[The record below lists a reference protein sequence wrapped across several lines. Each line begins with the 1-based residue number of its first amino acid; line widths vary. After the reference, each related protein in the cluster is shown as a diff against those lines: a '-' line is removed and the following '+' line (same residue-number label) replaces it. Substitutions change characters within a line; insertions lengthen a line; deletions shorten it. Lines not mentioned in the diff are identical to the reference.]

1 MGGHHDAALLSRLA
15 LERTLGETVRSAD
28 PQPRYGWQRG
38 NTVPSG
44 KLATLPE
51 LSNRKVQPFGRLQ
64 EGWFVPPPT
73 GIKRDPDQRIYSGQ
87 RLVITHGVRE
97 PVGPVARLETREFS
111 FRHSFYCIPLPHLTE
126 KEAQLV
132 LGVMWSSLGRY
143 LLFMTAG
150 SWGGWHDKVT
160 ARDLLRMP
168 VRLKP
173 SWGMPKVKHDEAAM
187 RIVQAVAQLR
197 DLPSHDPLARG
208 LFYTS
213 SHENPEENWLGV
225 LDEAIFDLF
234 ELSKAE
240 RDLIEDFWA
249 ENHELYWKGAE
260 AEATKR
266 LTLAGTLNGTQA
278 DFPATP
284 IVLDC
289 SLTCG
294 PFWRLGTHSCPRVQN
309 STGR

>member
-1 MGGHHDAALLSRLA
+1 M
-15 LERTLGETVRSAD
+15 
-28 PQPRYGWQRG
+28 
-38 NTVPSG
+38 
-44 KLATLPE
+44 
-51 LSNRKVQPFGRLQ
+51 
-64 EGWFVPPPT
+64 
-73 GIKRDPDQRIYSGQ
+73 
-87 RLVITHGVRE
+87 
-97 PVGPVARLETREFS
+97 
-111 FRHSFYCIPLPHLTE
+111 
-126 KEAQLV
+126 V